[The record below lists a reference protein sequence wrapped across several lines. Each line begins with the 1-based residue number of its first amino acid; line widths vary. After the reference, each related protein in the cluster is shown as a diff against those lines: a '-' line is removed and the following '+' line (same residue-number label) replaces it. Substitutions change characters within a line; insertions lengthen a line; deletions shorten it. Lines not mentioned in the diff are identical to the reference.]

1 MEILNIT
8 LHKSYRLELTGIET
22 ISLSPKEIVTVIIGS
37 NGSGKSS
44 LMSLLSPLPAE
55 KTDFAKDGYKK
66 ITIQHN
72 GVVYTLTNDFKEN
85 RHSFYDETN
94 NVELNEGGTVTVQ
107 KQLVEDYFQ
116 YTPMVHALLT
126 DKEKFTTMSPM
137 KRKEWFTLLCDTDYE
152 FAFKLLNKSKEHLR
166 DIQGHYKKL
175 KGQQTHL
182 AAQTENLDLDTDK
195 LKEEI
200 DKIDAMIT
208 SIKLEIQDINSRI
221 SNVKGQEEL
230 GVEEHRQLQFKIIKE
245 MGKLNALDITLKD
258 EPTLKERL
266 QTLDTEVT
274 VLTQERNR
282 MIQVIDEKQQKIY
295 ELTHYSSEDI
305 NKLKQNKDEY
315 VQRLNKL
322 KALQTIDIK
331 CSIHEIQMVR
341 DHKADI
347 EASIELVRTN
357 PTLQYD
363 KESVQKL
370 EEVIRQDKMSL
381 SDINL
386 RRTRADTYVKVTSE
400 REKEAKAKC
409 PNCQHEFHPGVNVEV
424 YEKARKAV
432 EAYDAETKT
441 LTDRIDENVA
451 KLQHIYTFQGMI
463 KEVIENIRSNPNAL
477 NAFSPILK
485 AHLPMENR
493 QSLMTEWTRY
503 FYQLERVE
511 EIIQLEKK
519 VSDIDQI
526 LHQHKQ
532 GDEQYIQHLKGE
544 IDKQTTQLNG
554 LEDKYRSLVMEQKEV
569 KNILVTISTFTQLT
583 DEFID
588 QKQRRD
594 SGFVCKVL
602 EGKKSALEELLKE
615 NVNQLAH
622 YNNLYIDRLHLK
634 NKLSEMDKEIETC
647 EKDMTMYKHIVDSL
661 SPDTGL
667 IAQGLIGYIKRYLV
681 NMETFISNVWS
692 YPIYLYPSKNTEGND
707 LNYRFPFSL
716 DRSDTIRQDVS
727 MGSDGIR
734 EIVDLAFKVVAMH
747 TLSLTDYP
755 LFLDEFGRT
764 FDARHREKGV
774 LLIEKLVTQK
784 TFSQIFM
791 VSHSFMEYSILN
803 NVDFCVLSED
813 NVVLPEGEYN
823 LNTEIERN

>member
-22 ISLSPKEIVTVIIGS
+22 ISLSPREVVTVIIGS

-44 LMSLLSPLPAE
+44 LMNLLSPLPAE

-116 YTPMVHALLT
+116 YTLMIHSLLT
-126 DKEKFTTMSPM
+126 DKEKFTTMTPM

-195 LKEEI
+195 LKAQI
-200 DKIDAMIT
+200 DKIDGVIT
-208 SIKLEIQDINSRI
+208 DIKLDIQDINNRI
-221 SNVKGQEEL
+221 NNTKGKEEL
-230 GVEEHRQLQFKIIKE
+230 GYEDYRQLQFKIIKE
-245 MGKLNALDITLKD
+245 TTKLNALDLTVKD
-258 EPTLKERL
+258 EPKLKERL
-266 QTLDTEVT
+266 QSLDTDVN
-274 VLTQERNR
+274 VLSQERNR
-282 MIQVIDEKQQKIY
+282 LMQVIDEKQQKIY

-305 NKLKQNKDEY
+305 NKIKQDKETY
-315 VQRLNKL
+315 TQRLNKL
-322 KALQTIDIK
+322 RALLTIEVNCTIP
-331 CSIHEIQMVR
+331 EIQNVR
-341 DHKADI
+341 DNKAEIESSI
-347 EASIELVRTN
+347 EAVRTN

-363 KESVQKL
+363 KEATQKL
-370 EEVIRQDKMSL
+370 EEVIRQDKMAL
-381 SDINL
+381 NDIGL
-386 RRTRADTYVKVTSE
+386 RRTRADAYVKLTTE

-441 LTDRIDENVA
+441 LTDRIDTNTE
-451 KLQHIYTFQGMI
+451 KLQTIYTFQGLVR
-463 KEVIENIRSNPNAL
+463 EVVENIRSIPNAL
-477 NAFSPILK
+477 NAFFPIFK
-485 AHLPMENR
+485 QHLPMENR
-493 QSLMTEWTRY
+493 QNLMTEWTRY

-519 VSDIDQI
+519 VEDVNQI
-526 LHQHKQ
+526 LNQHKQ
-532 GDEQYIQHLKGE
+532 GDEQYIRHLKDE
-544 IDKQTTQLNG
+544 IEKQTNQLNVM
-554 LEDKYRSLVMEQKEV
+554 EDKYRSLVLEQKKV
-569 KNILVTISTFTQLT
+569 KNILSTIDTFNQLT
-583 DEFID
+583 DEFIG
-588 QKQRRD
+588 QKERRRV
-594 SGFVCKVL
+594 SFICKVL
-602 EGKKSALEELLKE
+602 ESKKSVLEELLKE

-634 NKLSEMDKEIETC
+634 NKLAEMDKEIETC
-647 EKDMTMYKHIVDSL
+647 EKDMTMYKHIVDCM

-747 TLSLTDYP
+747 ALGLTDYP

-774 LLIEKLVTQK
+774 LLIEKLVSQK

-791 VSHSFMEYSILN
+791 VSHSFMEYSVLN
-803 NVDFCVLSED
+803 NVDFCVLTEE
-813 NVVLPEGEYN
+813 NVVLPEGDYN
-823 LNTEIERN
+823 LNTQIERN